1 VSDADL
7 AFGESL
13 FTAVGSAVIVEEK
26 LMDAVTGLSGS
37 GPAYVFSF
45 IEALIEAGVKTGL
58 SRAVARELSVQ
69 TVLGAALCLK
79 ESDTHPALLKD
90 QVTSPGGTTA
100 SGLYQLEAGGFK
112 ATVMEAVESA
122 CNRSREL
129 GSN

>member
-1 VSDADL
+1 
-7 AFGESL
+7 
-13 FTAVGSAVIVEEK
+13 
-26 LMDAVTGLSGS
+26 M
-37 GPAYVFSF
+37 
-45 IEALIEAGVKTGL
+45 IEAGVKTGL

-79 ESDTHPALLKD
+79 GSDTHPALLKD

-129 GSN
+129 GGN